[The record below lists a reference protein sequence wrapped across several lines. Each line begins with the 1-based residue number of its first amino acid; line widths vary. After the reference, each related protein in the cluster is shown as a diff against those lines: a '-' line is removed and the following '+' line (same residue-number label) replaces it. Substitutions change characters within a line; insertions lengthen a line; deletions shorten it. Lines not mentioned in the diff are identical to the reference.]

1 MQVSLE
7 CTHKQLRLFRLVMDA
22 RTVVVLLII
31 LMIWQ
36 IMKIL
41 HIL

>member
-36 IMKIL
+36 ILRMLRIL
-41 HIL
+41 

>member
-7 CTHKQLRLFRLVMDA
+7 CTHKQLRLFRLAMDA
-22 RTVVVLLII
+22 RTVVALLII

-36 IMKIL
+36 ILRMLRI
-41 HIL
+41 I

>member
-1 MQVSLE
+1 MQVSVE

-22 RTVVVLLII
+22 RTVLVLFII

-41 HIL
+41 RIL

>member
-22 RTVVVLLII
+22 RTIVVLLII

>member
-1 MQVSLE
+1 MQVSVE

-22 RTVVVLLII
+22 RTVLVLLII

>member
-1 MQVSLE
+1 MQVSVE

>member
-1 MQVSLE
+1 MQVSVE

-22 RTVVVLLII
+22 RTVVVLFII

>member
-1 MQVSLE
+1 MQVSVE

-22 RTVVVLLII
+22 RTVLVFLII

>member
-1 MQVSLE
+1 MQVSVE

-22 RTVVVLLII
+22 RTVLVLLII

-41 HIL
+41 HII

>member
-1 MQVSLE
+1 MQVSVE

-36 IMKIL
+36 ILRML

>member
-7 CTHKQLRLFRLVMDA
+7 CTHKQLRLFGLVMDA

-36 IMKIL
+36 ILRMLRI
-41 HIL
+41 I

>member
-7 CTHKQLRLFRLVMDA
+7 CTHKQLRLFRLAMDA

-31 LMIWQ
+31 LMLWQ